1 MKKLTIN
8 ELNILAELLSQCQ
21 NDKDLK
27 SPSTIITGIRLTKSV
42 HSCIKKYFEEQKEL
56 FTRFGVEQVE
66 KDGASYFSWE
76 DKPENEKSKIN
87 QALAELNSFEYSV
100 EYLNK
105 IDEEDFIIYTRG
117 LNNPQIVF
125 LYDYLVKED

>member
-56 FTRFGVEQVE
+56 FTRFDVEQVE
-66 KDGASYFSWE
+66 KDGTTYFDWSNNPAKE
-76 DKPENEKSKIN
+76 KIN

>member
-56 FTRFGVEQVE
+56 FTRFDVEQVE
-66 KDGASYFSWE
+66 KDGTTYFEWSDNPAKE
-76 DKPENEKSKIN
+76 KIN

>member
-56 FTRFGVEQVE
+56 FTRFDVEQVE
-66 KDGASYFSWE
+66 KDGTTYFDWSDNPAKE
-76 DKPENEKSKIN
+76 KIN

-125 LYDYLVKED
+125 LFDYLVKEE

>member
-8 ELNILAELLSQCQ
+8 ELNVLAELLSQCQ

-27 SPSTIITGIRLTKSV
+27 NPSTIITGIRLTKSV

-66 KDGASYFSWE
+66 KDGNTYFDWNDNPAKE
-76 DKPENEKSKIN
+76 KIN
-87 QALAELNSFEYSV
+87 QALSELNNFEYTV
-100 EYLNK
+100 EYLNR

>member
-8 ELNILAELLSQCQ
+8 ELNVLAELLSQCQ

-66 KDGASYFSWE
+66 KDGNTYFDWNDNPAKE
-76 DKPENEKSKIN
+76 KIN
-87 QALAELNSFEYSV
+87 QALAELNNFEYTV
-100 EYLNK
+100 EYLNR

-117 LNNPQIVF
+117 LSNPQIVF
-125 LYDYLVKED
+125 LYDYLVKEY

>member
-1 MKKLTIN
+1 MKKLKIN

-56 FTRFGVEQVE
+56 FTRFDVEQVE
-66 KDGASYFSWE
+66 KDGNTYFDWSDNPAKE
-76 DKPENEKSKIN
+76 KIN

>member
-27 SPSTIITGIRLTKSV
+27 PSTIITGIRLTKSV

-56 FTRFGVEQVE
+56 FTRFDVEQVE
-66 KDGASYFSWE
+66 KDGNTYFDWSDNPAKE
-76 DKPENEKSKIN
+76 KIN

>member
-27 SPSTIITGIRLTKSV
+27 SPSTVITGIRLTKSV
-42 HSCIKKYFEEQKEL
+42 HSCAKKYFEEQKEL
-56 FTRFGVEQVE
+56 FTRFDVEQVE
-66 KDGASYFSWE
+66 KDGTTYFDWTDNPAKE
-76 DKPENEKSKIN
+76 KIN

-117 LNNPQIVF
+117 LNNPQILF

>member
-56 FTRFGVEQVE
+56 FTRFDVEQVE
-66 KDGASYFSWE
+66 KDGTTYFDWSDNPAKE
-76 DKPENEKSKIN
+76 KIN

>member
-56 FTRFGVEQVE
+56 FTRFDVEQVE
-66 KDGASYFSWE
+66 KDGNTYFDWSDNPAKE
-76 DKPENEKSKIN
+76 KIN
-87 QALAELNSFEYSV
+87 QALAELNSFEYSI

>member
-8 ELNILAELLSQCQ
+8 ELNVLAELLSQCQ

-66 KDGASYFSWE
+66 KDGNTYFDWNDNPAKE
-76 DKPENEKSKIN
+76 KIN
-87 QALAELNSFEYSV
+87 QALAELNNFEYTV
-100 EYLNK
+100 EYLNR

-117 LNNPQIVF
+117 LSNPQIVF

>member
-27 SPSTIITGIRLTKSV
+27 SPSTIITGIRLTKSI

-56 FTRFGVEQVE
+56 FTRFDVEQVE
-66 KDGASYFSWE
+66 KDGTTYFDWSDNPAKE
-76 DKPENEKSKIN
+76 KIN
-87 QALAELNSFEYSV
+87 QALTELNSFEYSV

>member
-1 MKKLTIN
+1 
-8 ELNILAELLSQCQ
+8 LAELLSQCQ

-56 FTRFGVEQVE
+56 FTRFDVEQVE
-66 KDGASYFSWE
+66 KDGNTYFDWSDNPAKE
-76 DKPENEKSKIN
+76 KIN

>member
-27 SPSTIITGIRLTKSV
+27 SPSTIITAIRLTKSV

-56 FTRFGVEQVE
+56 FTRFDVEQVE
-66 KDGASYFSWE
+66 KDGNTYFDWSDNPAKE
-76 DKPENEKSKIN
+76 KIN

>member
-1 MKKLTIN
+1 MKKIAIN
-8 ELNILAELLSQCQ
+8 ELNVLAELLSQCK

-27 SPSTIITGIRLTKSV
+27 NPSTIITGIRLTKSI

-56 FTRFGVEQVE
+56 FTRFDVEQVE
-66 KDGASYFSWE
+66 KDGTTYFIWDNNPNKE
-76 DKPENEKSKIN
+76 KIN
-87 QALAELNSFEYSV
+87 QALAELNSFEYQV

-117 LNNPQIVF
+117 LSNPQIVF
-125 LYDYLVKED
+125 LYDYLVKEE

>member
-1 MKKLTIN
+1 MKKLNIN

-56 FTRFGVEQVE
+56 FTRFDVEQVE
-66 KDGASYFSWE
+66 KDGTTYFDWSDNPAKE
-76 DKPENEKSKIN
+76 KIN

>member
-56 FTRFGVEQVE
+56 FTRFDVEQVE
-66 KDGASYFSWE
+66 KDGTTYFDWSDNPAKE
-76 DKPENEKSKIN
+76 KIN
-87 QALAELNSFEYSV
+87 QALTELNSFEYSV

>member
-27 SPSTIITGIRLTKSV
+27 SPSTIITGIRLTKSL

-56 FTRFGVEQVE
+56 FTLFDVEQVE
-66 KDGASYFSWE
+66 KDGNTYFDWSDNPAKE
-76 DKPENEKSKIN
+76 KIN

-125 LYDYLVKED
+125 LFDYLVKEE